1 MTCELKRQI
10 RSFLIVLV
18 VLLYSFQFCCSVS
31 LVRRED
37 DSTTQRGE
45 SASAGEEKPE
55 HGQQAQP
62 QPHAVKQ
69 VTWTASR
76 DLSHL
81 SGLLKPQPDFK
92 PPANPLP
99 LVRAPKRDQTSYSFA
114 LNSSTWTTGDIKE
127 ERRPSAPEDG
137 YQEDFTGFSEIQG
150 KVLGLLS
157 DSSPHFTEWEAMKPL
172 VECAD
177 DVMTLTAS
185 SRGFTHLQVDR
196 QSASP
201 ISIFQLPSYCGYSVK
216 TSWAYLEM
224 TVPYDG
230 CYIIQE
236 NDSYVL
242 PMLWLRSPLK
252 LSCPMTVSTAIPMYS
267 LSAPLVFC
275 SAYGMAV
282 QIPGQEHNVPILG
295 VIVDGAKDPFVS
307 ERCAFQVDSEAQ
319 YLTYLISHSA
329 PCITTDDNL
338 QLQLIL
344 DDVHYVLSC
353 PVIPQFPHAP
363 SLPDYPHLSP
373 GDTLPPYFLDPVSPT
388 SPPSHQASVKEQTI
402 ENPHY
407 QHYLASGFQYQQLP
421 QIFPPA
427 LQTRHPPK
435 PTIGRFPESVQQYHQ
450 YPSGSE
456 KLSYSSD
463 SHLQYFPDLIHSK
476 DHSEHQVFELP
487 DHLSQYPYTVFY
499 PYVPFY
505 YQTLIP
511 AAEEHPKPSA
521 GPYYPQYYHQK
532 LDYPV
537 STVTQAPASTPT
549 PRPSFPPKHPLNPQH
564 QTSLFYPPMSYYH
577 QQALSYSASHPASA
591 PPVGTPDSLRYPSSQ
606 SNIQTPFHFQLP
618 PHLPPVKQE
627 PEKPVASHHM
637 FYQAHYPKLH
647 PLFPHYPKIPSPTTA
662 PDWITPQTSHI
673 QCLNENMAAFLP
685 FADPESIQV
694 RDPLQSWQSLS
705 SVSPFCS
712 YMVQRTAGHGVILH
726 SPLPA
731 CHSHLQ
737 TPKTISLPI
746 SYWDFSTWQNRTLD
760 LQCPYQ
766 STPDTPPTTSPWT
779 FPTPPSPTK
788 GKPGPSVVT
797 RTDVFCSFQQMKV
810 VLPPGPISEIV
821 LKDINGNQMSLPE
834 APKECG
840 YYASEAKDGTIH
852 LFLQLHSHCHM
863 SVQGQMYIINI
874 LYTTRSGRKEAKV
887 SCPLVIPRFEH
898 ECNLHSEYRLPC
910 GSSSISQ
917 TQCLA
922 MGCCFNKH
930 PPACYYP
937 MDECTIDRHMI
948 FSVPASLMDPPLS
961 TALLVAANN
970 STCKPQ
976 KVTPEYA
983 LFKIPMDGCGT
994 RRVVVGKTVV
1004 YLVEITN
1011 IVQTVSLNYGTI
1023 TRDSPV
1029 RLLVECRYMPGTV
1042 LSVSYVVKTPT
1053 FGPDVHTQGVFGV
1066 QLRIAKDAQ
1075 YSSYY
1080 PQYHQPLHMLLGKP
1094 LHLEVRLLNSP
1105 DPSLVL
1111 LVHFCVAYPRSGK
1124 AAWVLLYN
1132 GCPNPLDPAPPK
1144 TVLSDP
1150 TPPSPQS
1157 QTRRFTIRTFQFLP
1171 DGEFQDMEEE
1181 IYFMCSTE
1189 ICSPQDAEDVMHLTV
1204 Q

>member
-31 LVRRED
+31 LARRED

-99 LVRAPKRDQTSYSFA
+99 LVRAPKPDQTSYSFA

-137 YQEDFTGFSEIQG
+137 YQEDFTGQG

-196 QSASP
+196 RKAQCMLLKA
-201 ISIFQLPSYCGYSVK
+201 
-216 TSWAYLEM
+216 SWAYLEM

-236 NDSYVL
+236 
-242 PMLWLRSPLK
+242 
-252 LSCPMTVSTAIPMYS
+252 
-267 LSAPLVFC
+267 
-275 SAYGMAV
+275 
-282 QIPGQEHNVPILG
+282 
-295 VIVDGAKDPFVS
+295 
-307 ERCAFQVDSEAQ
+307 
-319 YLTYLISHSA
+319 
-329 PCITTDDNL
+329 DNL

-511 AAEEHPKPSA
+511 AVEEHPKPSA
-521 GPYYPQYYHQK
+521 GPYYPEYYHQK

-549 PRPSFPPKHPLNPQH
+549 PRPSFSPKHPLNPQH
-564 QTSLFYPPMSYYH
+564 QTSLYYPPMSYYH

-662 PDWITPQTSHI
+662 PHWITPQTSHI

-694 RDPLQSWQSLS
+694 RGQYLCKHNTLFQRRVWLP
-705 SVSPFCS
+705 VAPF
-712 YMVQRTAGHGVILH
+712 
-726 SPLPA
+726 
-731 CHSHLQ
+731 
-737 TPKTISLPI
+737 
-746 SYWDFSTWQNRTLD
+746 
-760 LQCPYQ
+760 
-766 STPDTPPTTSPWT
+766 
-779 FPTPPSPTK
+779 
-788 GKPGPSVVT
+788 
-797 RTDVFCSFQQMKV
+797 
-810 VLPPGPISEIV
+810 
-821 LKDINGNQMSLPE
+821 
-834 APKECG
+834 
-840 YYASEAKDGTIH
+840 
-852 LFLQLHSHCHM
+852 
-863 SVQGQMYIINI
+863 
-874 LYTTRSGRKEAKV
+874 
-887 SCPLVIPRFEH
+887 
-898 ECNLHSEYRLPC
+898 
-910 GSSSISQ
+910 
-917 TQCLA
+917 
-922 MGCCFNKH
+922 
-930 PPACYYP
+930 PPA
-937 MDECTIDRHMI
+937 
-948 FSVPASLMDPPLS
+948 
-961 TALLVAANN
+961 
-970 STCKPQ
+970 
-976 KVTPEYA
+976 
-983 LFKIPMDGCGT
+983 
-994 RRVVVGKTVV
+994 
-1004 YLVEITN
+1004 
-1011 IVQTVSLNYGTI
+1011 
-1023 TRDSPV
+1023 
-1029 RLLVECRYMPGTV
+1029 
-1042 LSVSYVVKTPT
+1042 
-1053 FGPDVHTQGVFGV
+1053 
-1066 QLRIAKDAQ
+1066 
-1075 YSSYY
+1075 
-1080 PQYHQPLHMLLGKP
+1080 
-1094 LHLEVRLLNSP
+1094 
-1105 DPSLVL
+1105 
-1111 LVHFCVAYPRSGK
+1111 
-1124 AAWVLLYN
+1124 
-1132 GCPNPLDPAPPK
+1132 
-1144 TVLSDP
+1144 
-1150 TPPSPQS
+1150 
-1157 QTRRFTIRTFQFLP
+1157 
-1171 DGEFQDMEEE
+1171 
-1181 IYFMCSTE
+1181 
-1189 ICSPQDAEDVMHLTV
+1189 
-1204 Q
+1204 